1 MQFLANTQDCAYIC
15 RSVSSFGVSHYRQ
28 HHQGLKEEEE
38 EAAAAKEKE
47 KEKETVKENKKLLT
61 CNKLWLHSIVK
72 WLRSSKLSNL
82 K

>member
-1 MQFLANTQDCAYIC
+1 L
-15 RSVSSFGVSHYRQ
+15 R
-28 HHQGLKEEEE
+28 EEEE
-38 EAAAAKEKE
+38 EAAAAAKEKEKE